1 MAHERRSR
9 PRGDGSK
16 LTRFQ
21 ADLLRAA
28 AARETPNG
36 QDLSRQLADE
46 YTMNPSR
53 LYTNLDE
60 LVDAG
65 LLARDEIDGRTN
77 SFTLTDDGRAWL
89 RMRHRQFA
97 DVLDHDHGHEP
108 AGVNQPAEADA
119 GASSD
124 TGSDTDAE
132 DDAEPDGEREV
143 ATDVD
148 EAIVDAVA
156 EAPDDTADAGAL
168 DDTAAIEAALPA
180 SATVQDV
187 HAVVDDVRYLHEVAD
202 AFDLSSGKA
211 RAILLT
217 LGRYGDVLEGRDYT
231 GGDAS
236 V

>member
-1 MAHERRSR
+1 MSEVLDAR
-9 PRGDGSK
+9 PDGSK

-36 QDLSRQLADE
+36 QDLSRQLANE
-46 YTMNPSR
+46 YPGINPGR
-53 LYTNLDE
+53 LYTNLNE

-97 DVLDHDHGHEP
+97 DALDCDHDHEP
-108 AGVNQPAEADA
+108 AGVDQPADADA
-119 GASSD
+119 GASTD

-168 DDTAAIEAALPA
+168 DDTAAIEAALPG
-180 SATVQDV
+180 SATVEDV

-202 AFDLSSGKA
+202 AFDLSTGKA
-211 RAILLT
+211 RGILST